1 MSQAIYQIRAND
13 KDDDDNNNNDDDD
26 NGDDD
31 DDDNDDD
38 NGDDDNDTLYEISST
53 KMTACDTT
61 CIKFSIHDKNLSIE
75 L

>member
-13 KDDDDNNNNDDDD
+13 KDDDNDDNDD
-26 NGDDD
+26 ND

-38 NGDDDNDTLYEISST
+38 DDDDDDDDTLYEISST